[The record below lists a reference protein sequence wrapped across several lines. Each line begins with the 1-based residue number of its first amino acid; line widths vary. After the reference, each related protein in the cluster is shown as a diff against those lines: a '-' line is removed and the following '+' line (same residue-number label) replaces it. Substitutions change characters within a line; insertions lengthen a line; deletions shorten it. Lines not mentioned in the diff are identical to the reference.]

1 LQMLYRCFI
10 SFGSLFILLPTVFW
24 LSEGNRVQAREKIT
38 IGLVED
44 IILLPWGIKLP
55 ARIDTGAA
63 RSSLDARDLILK
75 GKFVEFRLSK
85 KYGGQQLRQ
94 RIVSWQ
100 TIRSAEG
107 RERRPVVELELCVGP
122 KRLRA
127 RINLNDRTGMDYPFL
142 IGRDILRGNFLVDC
156 MESNCAPPSCPEV
169 PSK

>member
-1 LQMLYRCFI
+1 MLTRRVIF
-10 SFGSLFILLPTVFW
+10 FGCPFILLLNVFQ
-24 LSEGNRVQAREKIT
+24 LGEGKPVQAQEKIT

-44 IILLPWGIKLP
+44 VIFLPWGIKLP

-63 RSSLDARDLILK
+63 RSSLDARDLVVK
-75 GKFVEFRLSK
+75 GKFVEFRLPK
-85 KYGGQQLRQ
+85 KYGGRQLRQ

-127 RINLNDRTGMDYPFL
+127 RINLNDRSGMDYPFL